1 MNKISEQICNITEN
15 VLSRH
20 KAKNIIKINM
30 KKKSSLA
37 DYMIICSGTSS
48 RHVIAL
54 SNYLREELKKI
65 NLTLLQV
72 EGRKGGD
79 WILVDAGDVIIH
91 LFRNEVRDYYNLEK
105 MWEYEIY
112 DNVSINS

>member
-1 MNKISEQICNITEN
+1 MYGSAI
-15 VLSRH
+15 
-20 KAKNIIKINM
+20 
-30 KKKSSLA
+30 
-37 DYMIICSGTSS
+37 YP
-48 RHVIAL
+48 
-54 SNYLREELKKI
+54 YLPVSVNLEETKEELKKI

-105 MWEYEIY
+105 MWEYEIN

>member
-1 MNKISEQICNITEN
+1 MKKISEKICIITEDI
-15 VLSRH
+15 LSRH
-20 KAKNIIKINM
+20 KAQNIIKINM

-48 RHVIAL
+48 RHVVAL
-54 SNYLREELKKI
+54 SNYLKEELKKI
-65 NLTLLQV
+65 NLSLLQV

-91 LFRNEVRDYYNLEK
+91 LFKSEVRDYYNLEK
-105 MWEYEIY
+105 MWEYEIN